1 MSRDGTEGSAKHPIS
16 GVRLKA
22 STCILFVRVL
32 PDEESACMAALAD
45 GTARA
50 LRVRH
55 PLPACERIR
64 VVRPAVVVIGRMR
77 DEDAGLVRDAAR
89 EVGSE
94 VVDLRSLVAPSVQ
107 REALRRAVA
116 RATRV
121 RAARVRQG

>member
-1 MSRDGTEGSAKHPIS
+1 MSRDRTDRYAKHPIS

-32 PDEESACMAALAD
+32 PDEESACMASLAD

-64 VVRPAVVVIGRMR
+64 VVRPQVVVIGRMR
-77 DEDAGLVRDAAR
+77 DEDAGLLWDVAR
-89 EVGSE
+89 EVGCE
-94 VVDLRSLVAPSVQ
+94 VVELRLLVAPSVQ

-116 RATRV
+116 RATRA
-121 RAARVRQG
+121 RAARVR